1 MYTHDAPLETI
12 PTNTALAPGAANR
25 QQSSETTTTAA
36 VLTLLPWNRW
46 PFGLSTP
53 TPVWLSPRPSS
64 PRLAF
69 YSDALCTIAFARR
82 SRSAGWSA
90 GWPTR
95 LSRGG
100 VL

>member
-12 PTNTALAPGAANR
+12 PTNTALVGARRIA
-25 QQSSETTTTAA
+25 SSRPRRRTTAA

-53 TPVWLSPRPSS
+53 TPVWLSPQPSS

-95 LSRGG
+95 LCRGG

>member
-12 PTNTALAPGAANR
+12 APTRRGESP

-53 TPVWLSPRPSS
+53 TPVWLSPQPSS
-64 PRLAF
+64 PRLTF
-69 YSDALCTIAFARR
+69 YSDALCTTAFARR

-95 LSRGG
+95 LCRGG